1 MNKFIKYNDFVQ
13 INPDE
18 RILSLDKAEKIVAI
32 DNLLKSVDKHQ
43 KGLVITYDLSHS
55 GRRIN
60 NRIYSTKGQ
69 QKGIDS
75 LTNPYPKPILKNHN
89 QSGEP
94 IGRFVGGEWQSLN
107 EDAFSFLN
115 SNQAMLDIHNAFSDD
130 NPDKIYKT
138 LKKLNL
144 IDNKQWPGL
153 GRMRVQANITDEE
166 AIKKFLD
173 GRYMTFSAGSTTDR
187 HVCSICNQDWV
198 TDGMCEHRHGKKY
211 DGETCVFITGDF
223 IVLEG
228 SVVNTPADDLSQII
242 NMELADSVEAQESA
256 DSYSFKE
263 EIIMSDSIY
272 IFGDKNGLQAA
283 KQIDAYE
290 KEAQKEEEGSE
301 EKVSRKFDHQM
312 NISES
317 SMMELHQKG
326 ETYITQKGSGETMV
340 IKVTY
345 SGEMRSKDEETFVEE
360 YVELEELV
368 EELLDEKTFRVPSG
382 AKGNAQKVLNWK
394 REKGSEVKGMT
405 PVGWARARQLATKS
419 EIGLSTV
426 KRMAAFNRHR
436 KNAAV
441 DPKYKTEPWKDRGYV
456 AWLGWGGNSGID
468 WAIRISAANDSLY
481 NSVEEENEELPAT
494 PSSGMIADFDLDAY
508 KSSPKGKG
516 AKTPAKP
523 SERIKGSEKNE
534 EGSAKKAN
542 SKIEVGSVLNSLKE
556 KVKSHNKKYGKE
568 KGKRV
573 TLGMLKAVYRRGAGA
588 FSATHRPGMSR
599 SGWGVARVN
608 AFLKIVKSGRPSNP
622 KYTQD
627 NDLLPAGH
635 PKKSSQKIDKP
646 KKDFNMSEEQT
657 DGIELSEEIID
668 SEIEEDLEEEVLEPT
683 KEEQMKHDESFCEED
698 ETLDGEDSI
707 EIDWELLDLALS
719 ALTINEDAQLSS
731 EKRNELPDSAFCG
744 PDRSFPVHDCAH
756 VTAARRLIGRS
767 KLSDEAK
774 AKILTCVDK
783 KASDMNC
790 DASEEA
796 LKLLA
801 EIDSLKQQYSDLESK
816 FKAVVNFIEE
826 NKADSVETE
835 DHLDVNIEKTKD
847 LVENCTKKVL
857 VVESETEKVFSMSDK
872 VLTNMDQVTSPSA
885 HASEEEHTSK
895 STYDTLGLFEKK
907 IVKEY
912 KAILSNDGRDAADN
926 YLYAKSTYLPRG
938 FNPNNF

>member
-13 INPDE
+13 VNPDE
-18 RILSLDKAEKIVAI
+18 RVLSLDKAQKIVAI
-32 DNLLKSVDKHQ
+32 DNLLESVDKHQ
-43 KGLVITYDLSHS
+43 KGLIITYDLSHS

-75 LTNPYPKPILKNHN
+75 LTNPYPKPILKNHD

-94 IGRFVGGEWQSLN
+94 IGRFVGGEWQSLS

-130 NPDKIYKT
+130 DPDKIYKT

-228 SVVNTPADDLSQII
+228 SVVNTPADDLSQIV
-242 NMELADSVEAQESA
+242 NMELADSIEQQDSA
-256 DSYSFKE
+256 DSYSYKE

-272 IFGDKNGLQAA
+272 IFGDKNELQTTE
-283 KQIDAYE
+283 QIDAYKKETKEE
-290 KEAQKEEEGSE
+290 KEEGSKKE
-301 EKVSRKFDHQM
+301 IAAKKYDHEM
-312 NISES
+312 SISES
-317 SMMELHQKG
+317 AMMELHQKG
-326 ETYITQKGSGETMV
+326 ETYITQRGDNETMV

-345 SGEMRSKDEETFVEE
+345 SGKMQSRDEDSFVEE

-368 EELLDEKTFRVPSG
+368 EELLDEKTFKVPSG
-382 AKGNAQKVLNWK
+382 ARGNAQKVLNWK
-394 REKGSEVKGMT
+394 KEKGSEVKGMT

-441 DPKYKTEPWKDRGYV
+441 DPKFKSEPWKDRGYV
-456 AWLGWGGNSGID
+456 AWLGWGGTSGID
-468 WAIRISAANDSLY
+468 WAVKISAANDS
-481 NSVEEENEELPAT
+481 ENELN
-494 PSSGMIADFDLDAY
+494 MIGDYDLDAY

-516 AKTPAKP
+516 AKTPAEP
-523 SERIKGSEKNE
+523 SERIKGSKKNKK
-534 EGSAKKAN
+534 GSASKAN
-542 SKIEVGSVLNSLKE
+542 SKIAVGSVLGSLKE
-556 KVKSHNKKYGKE
+556 KVSKHNEKYGKE

-573 TLGMLKAVYRRGAGA
+573 TLGMLKAVYRRGTGA
-588 FSATHRPGMSR
+588 FSSTHRPSMSR

-608 AFLKIVKSGRPSNP
+608 AFLKLVRSGRPSNP

-635 PKKSSQKIDKP
+635 PKKSSQKTDKP
-646 KKDFNMSEEQT
+646 KKDFNMSEKQINE
-657 DGIELSEEIID
+657 IEVSEEILD
-668 SEIEEDLEEEVLEPT
+668 SEIEADLEEEVTEPT
-683 KEEQMKHDESFCEED
+683 EEQQAEHDESFSEED

-719 ALTINEDAQLSS
+719 ALTMNEDAQLST

-767 KLSDEAK
+767 KLSEDAK
-774 AKILTCVDK
+774 AKVLSCVNK
-783 KASDMNC
+783 KAKSMNC
-790 DASEEA
+790 DASEET

-816 FKAVVNFIEE
+816 FKIVVSFIEE

-835 DHLDVNIEKTKD
+835 DHLDVNIEKTED
-847 LVENCTKKVL
+847 SVENDTEKVL
-857 VVESETEKVFSMSDK
+857 IVGNETEKTFSISDK
-872 VLTNMDQVTSPSA
+872 VLANMDQVTSPSE

-895 STYDTLGLFEKK
+895 STYDMLGAFEQK

-912 KAILSNDGRDAADN
+912 KAILSVHGKDAADN
-926 YLYAKSTYLPRG
+926 YLYSKSTYLPRG